1 MSMVRGL
8 IKVAEGAAIGVAA
21 LTALPIFGAVGTI
34 TATGVA
40 VGTIV
45 GAVAGIIDELVA
57 EKSKFKSV

>member
-8 IKVAEGAAIGVAA
+8 IKVAEGAVIGVAA

-40 VGTIV
+40 VGSIV
-45 GAVAGIIDELVA
+45 GAFAGIIDELNTK
-57 EKSKFKSV
+57 ESKSKSV

>member
-8 IKVAEGAAIGVAA
+8 IKVAEGAVIGVAA

-40 VGTIV
+40 VGLIV
-45 GAVAGIIDELVA
+45 GAFAGIIDELNTK
-57 EKSKFKSV
+57 ESKSKSV

>member
-21 LTALPIFGAVGTI
+21 LTALPIFGSVGTI

-40 VGTIV
+40 VGAIV
-45 GAVAGIIDELVA
+45 GAVAGIIDEVVDG
-57 EKSKFKSV
+57 KSKSKNL